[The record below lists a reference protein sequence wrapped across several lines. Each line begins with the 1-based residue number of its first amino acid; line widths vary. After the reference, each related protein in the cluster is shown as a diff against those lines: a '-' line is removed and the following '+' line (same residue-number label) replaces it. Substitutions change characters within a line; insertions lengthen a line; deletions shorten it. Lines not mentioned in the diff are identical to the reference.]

1 MLSLYDFSVNGVLS
15 PAFVP
20 CDGLRFSWKLS
31 SDRPATYQKSY
42 SILLKTS
49 SALLWESGEILSS
62 RSIEIPCP
70 EKLPARTD
78 LTLLLKVTD
87 TNGESALAEYTFST
101 ALRPEDWQAKWI
113 KPARFMESW
122 APYLQT
128 CFDTDSA
135 DIASARL
142 YVCGLGCGEYTVNG
156 QKIAED
162 LIDPPMTNYE
172 REVLYRIYD
181 VKPYIQ
187 KHNALTALLGEG
199 WYAQSQVWGPGTYKY
214 GNPCLLAQ
222 LEIVY
227 TDGHRQTVATNE
239 SDWYA
244 RYSPITLNNLYAGE
258 CYDCRL
264 ETKDI
269 LLYSPDH
276 AGWEAVIYDTVP
288 KGIPVFC
295 QIAPVKIL
303 KKLSAKSVRAV
314 SGCDDGVWIID
325 IGENVAGFAE
335 FHMPPSPAGHQYV
348 FRFAET
354 VNPDGSLDVRS
365 SGSFAIQCVQQDTYI
380 SRGDPEGE
388 VWRPRFTYHAFRYI
402 EVTGFYNC
410 EVYGSE
416 PDLHFA
422 DGYMISTELPQAG
435 SFFCSHEDLNR
446 LQTVMMSTFRSNY
459 HGFPEDCPGREKC
472 GWLGDAQVV
481 CNTGMMNYLLEAPY
495 EKYLHDIR
503 TQTEVYGT
511 WHMIAP
517 GKRGCGDATPL
528 WGCAQILLPYWLYI
542 YYGDENAVY
551 ENWDLMQKW
560 VEHEET
566 DAKDFIITRGLGDWC
581 PPCGHDSPRRIP
593 VEESSTQMF
602 YEICLRMSELC
613 SALHLDGKERYDA
626 LAAKIKDSYIR
637 HFWDTEAHRYS
648 TWGSCG
654 VALMTG
660 LYPDGEK
667 EALTLALLALIRS
680 DDYAMSTGIYGNKYL
695 IPALC
700 EADCCDDAMEILF
713 NRRHVSFGTMLDDGA
728 TSLWEGLELK
738 GKGQPRDLHTS
749 SYNHP
754 MHSGFAY
761 FMYAY
766 IGGIRP
772 LKPGFSEFKVAP
784 SRFTDI
790 DWVDISHE
798 TPYGKIALSYR
809 RDEKQT
815 VFDLTVP
822 VNTTAQFS
830 FGGVKKV
837 LSSGIHKIAVP
848 LN

>member
-15 PAFVP
+15 PSFVP

-31 SDRPATYQKSY
+31 GDRSAIYQKSY
-42 SILLKTS
+42 SLILKVGETV
-49 SALLWESGEILSS
+49 LWESGTVFSD
-62 RSIEIPCP
+62 RSIEIACP
-70 EKLPARTD
+70 AALPARSD
-78 LTLLLKVTD
+78 LTLFLKITD
-87 TNGESALAEYTFST
+87 CFDEEAKAQYSFST
-101 ALRPEDWQAKWI
+101 ALRKEDWKAKWI
-113 KPARFMESW
+113 KPKRFMESW

-128 CFDTDSA
+128 CFDA
-135 DIASARL
+135 DPASIVSARL

-156 QKIAED
+156 QKISED

-181 VKPYIQ
+181 VKSYIQ
-187 KHNALTALLGEG
+187 AHNALTALLGEG
-199 WYAQSQVWGPGTYKY
+199 WYSQSQVWGPGTYKY

-222 LEIVY
+222 LEILY
-227 TDGHRQTVATNE
+227 ADGRRQIVATNE
-239 SDWYA
+239 TDWYT

-264 ETKDI
+264 ETEDI
-269 LLYSPDH
+269 LLWKGSRD
-276 AGWEAVIYDTVP
+276 GWESVILDTVP
-288 KGIPVFC
+288 KGEPVFA
-295 QIAPVKIL
+295 QIPPVKIL
-303 KKLSAKSVRAV
+303 KKLTAKSVRAV
-314 SGCDDGVWIID
+314 SGMDDGVWIID
-325 IGENVAGFAE
+325 IGENIAGFAE
-335 FHMPPSPAGHQYV
+335 FHMPPSPVGHQYV

-402 EVTGFYNC
+402 EITGFYNC

-416 PDLHFA
+416 PDLDFA
-422 DGYMISTELPQAG
+422 TGYMISTDLTQSG
-435 SFFCSHEDLNR
+435 SFSCSNEDLNR

-481 CNTGMMNYLLEAPY
+481 CNTGIMNYQLEASY

-503 TQTEVYGT
+503 TQTEVYGA

-517 GKRGCGDATPL
+517 GQRGCGEATPL
-528 WGCAQILLPYWLYI
+528 WGCAQILLPYCLYT
-542 YYGDENAVY
+542 YYGDEHAVY

-560 VEHEET
+560 VEHEAA
-566 DAKDFIITRGLGDWC
+566 DARDYIITRGLGDWC
-581 PPCGHDSPRRIP
+581 PPCGHESPRRIP

-613 SALHLDGKERYDA
+613 SALQLEGKEHYEA
-626 LAAKIKDSYIR
+626 LAAHIKESYIR
-637 HFWDTEAHRYS
+637 HFWNAGKHRYS

-654 VALMTG
+654 VAYMTG

-667 EALTLALLALIRS
+667 EALTRAMIDLIKT
-680 DDYAMSTGIYGNKYL
+680 DDYEMPTGIYGNKYL

-700 EADCCDDAMEILF
+700 EVGACDEAMEILF
-713 NRRHVSFGTMLDDGA
+713 NRRHISFGTMLDDGA
-728 TSLWEGLELK
+728 TSLWEALELK

-772 LKPGFSEFKVAP
+772 LKPGFAAFEVAP
-784 SRFTDI
+784 CRFTDI
-790 DWVDISHE
+790 DWADVSHE

-809 RDEKQT
+809 KEEEKT
-815 VFDLTVP
+815 VFVLSVP
-822 VNTTAQFS
+822 ANTTAHFS
-830 FGGVKKV
+830 FDGVKKI
-837 LSSGIHKIAVP
+837 LSSGEHRITVSA
-848 LN
+848 N